1 MSVTTSEINAATTP
15 AVDQVDGVGLRR
27 ALQAGIHRVMS
38 RQEHLNK
45 INVFPVP
52 DGDTGT
58 NIAFTLN
65 AVLTGMSA
73 NVERHVGKL
82 LTSVADSALD
92 GARGNSGA
100 IFAQFFQGLSDATVE
115 RTALT
120 ARQFT
125 EAVRRGADY
134 AREALS
140 EPREG
145 TMLSVLSDFAKSLEQ
160 RVDENEDVDLLSLL
174 DHGLKASEVSLANTP
189 NQLAVLKK
197 AGVVDAGAEGFVD
210 MLRGVYEFVRDGSP
224 QQFRNVL
231 AGLRN
236 NSDESA
242 EEEMASGE
250 TDLTHRYCTECL
262 VLGDDID
269 RRKLREELAA
279 LGSSL
284 VLAGSK
290 TKARIHIHAND
301 PRAVFRLAERFGS
314 VSGQKAD
321 DMLQQSREAAHQGED
336 RVAIITDSAADLPD
350 HVIEKL
356 NIHVVPVRIHFG
368 NKGYLDKVSMTPE
381 EFYAEMECN
390 PLHPKT
396 SQPAPGD
403 FRRQFQFLGSHYDAV
418 VSVNLTAKASGTWQA
433 AETASQRADGAA
445 VEVIDSYNVSVGQGL
460 LVAYAAECAIAGY
473 SAPDIVDAVIAM
485 RPKTLTYG
493 ALRDLSYA
501 VKGGRVPRS
510 KKMLADLLHITPVLT
525 ANSEGYV
532 KAGGVF
538 FGREPFVE
546 KFHSFLMRK
555 LDSAK
560 RYRISVSHCNS
571 PQEGQQLLELLR
583 ESLPNVTDAW
593 LMDTGS
599 ALGVHAGPG
608 SLVVGVQEYLAPV
621 PRTE

>member
-1 MSVTTSEINAATTP
+1 MSTPESMLHPAA
-15 AVDQVDGVGLRR
+15 VEQVDGVGLRR
-27 ALQAGIHRVMS
+27 ALQAGIHRVLS

-65 AVLTGMSA
+65 AVLAGLSA
-73 NVERHVGKL
+73 NVERHVGRL
-82 LTSVADSALD
+82 FTAVADSALD

-100 IFAQFFQGLSDATVE
+100 IFAQFFQGFSDAVAE

-120 ARQFT
+120 ARQFA

-145 TMLSVLSDFAKSLEQ
+145 TLISVLSDFARSLEQ
-160 RVDENEDVDLLSLL
+160 RLAENENVDLLALL
-174 DHGLKASEVSLANTP
+174 DHGLKASEKSLANTP
-189 NQLAVLKK
+189 NQLPVLKK

-210 MLRGVYEFVRDGSP
+210 MLRGVYEFVRDATP
-224 QQFRNVL
+224 QQLRDVL
-231 AGLRN
+231 AGLRGTAGGG
-236 NSDESA
+236 E
-242 EEEMASGE
+242 EEEMAAAE
-250 TDLTHRYCTECL
+250 TDLEHRYCTECI
-262 VLGDDID
+262 VTGADID
-269 RRKLREELAA
+269 RRKLREELSA

-290 TKARIHIHAND
+290 TKAKIHIHVNE
-301 PRAVFRLAERFGS
+301 PREVFRIAGRYGN
-314 VSGQKAD
+314 VSGEKAD
-321 DMLQQSREAAHQGED
+321 DMLQQSREAAHAGAD
-336 RVAIITDSAADLPD
+336 GVAIITDSAADLPE
-350 HVIEKL
+350 HVIEQL

-368 NKGYLDKVSMTPE
+368 AKGYLDKVSMTPE
-381 EFYAEMECN
+381 EFYAEMQSN
-390 PLHPKT
+390 PEHPKT

-418 VSVNLTAKASGTWQA
+418 VSINLTAKVSGTWQA

-445 VEVIDSYNVSVGQGL
+445 VEVIDSHNVSVGQGL
-460 LVAYAAECAIAGY
+460 LVAYAAECAQAGY
-473 SAPDIVDAVIAM
+473 TAPEIVDAVIAM
-485 RPKTLTYG
+485 RAKTRTFG

-510 KKMLADLLHITPVLT
+510 KKLLADLLHITPVLT
-525 ANSEGYV
+525 ATPDGYV
-532 KAGGVF
+532 KAGGIF
-538 FGREPFVE
+538 FGKEPFVE
-546 KFHSFLMRK
+546 KFHAFLMRK
-555 LDSAK
+555 LDP
-560 RYRISVSHCNS
+560 RRTYRVSVSHCNV
-571 PQEGQQLLELLR
+571 PEDGQRLLDLLC
-583 ESLPNVTDAW
+583 ESLPNVADAW

-608 SLVVGVQEYLAPV
+608 SLVVGVQEYEP
-621 PRTE
+621 PRRQ

>member
-1 MSVTTSEINAATTP
+1 MSSVSASLNTGVAL
-15 AVDQVDGVGLRR
+15 DQIDGVGLRR

-73 NVERHVGKL
+73 NVDRHVGKL
-82 LTSVADSALD
+82 LMSVADSALD

-100 IFAQFFQGLSDATVE
+100 ILAQFFQGLSDSTAE
-115 RTALT
+115 RAALT
-120 ARQFT
+120 ALQFT
-125 EAVRRGADY
+125 QAVRRGADY

-145 TMLSVLSDFAKSLEQ
+145 TMLSVLSDFAASLEH
-160 RVDENEDVDLLSLL
+160 RITDDEDVDLLALL
-174 DHGLKASEVSLANTP
+174 DHGLKSSEVSLANTP
-189 NQLAVLKK
+189 NQLAVLRK

-210 MLRGVYEFVRDGSP
+210 MLRGVFEFVRDGTP
-224 QQFRNVL
+224 QHFRNVL

-236 NSDESA
+236 TNDEVS

-250 TDLTHRYCTECL
+250 TDLAHRYCTECL
-262 VLGDDID
+262 VQGADID
-269 RRKLREELAA
+269 RRKLREALSA

-290 TKARIHIHAND
+290 TKAKIHIHVND
-301 PRAVFRLAERFGS
+301 PRAVFRLAERYGS
-314 VSGQKAD
+314 VTGQKAD
-321 DMLQQSREAAHQGED
+321 DMLQQSREAAHSGED

-368 NKGYLDKVSMTPE
+368 SKGYLDKVSMTPE
-381 EFYAEMECN
+381 EFYAEMESN

-418 VSVNLTAKASGTWQA
+418 VSINLTAKASGTWQA

-445 VEVIDSYNVSVGQGL
+445 VQVIDSYNVSVGQGL
-460 LVAYAAECAIAGY
+460 LVAYGAECAIAGY
-473 SAPDIVDAVIAM
+473 SAPEIVDAVVAM
-485 RPKTLTYG
+485 RPKTFTWG
-493 ALRDLSYA
+493 ALRDLAYA

-525 ANSEGYV
+525 ATRDGYV
-532 KAGGVF
+532 RAGGIF
-538 FGREPFVE
+538 FGRDPFVE
-546 KFHSFLMRK
+546 KFHGFLMRK
-555 LDSAK
+555 LDAAK
-560 RYRISVSHCNS
+560 TYRLSVSHCNC
-571 PQEGQQLLELLR
+571 PQDGQKLLEMLR
-583 ESLPNVTDAW
+583 ESLPNVCDAW

-608 SLVVGVQEYLAPV
+608 SLVVGVQEYSAPD
-621 PRTE
+621 PRST

>member
-1 MSVTTSEINAATTP
+1 MSAVTPITI
-15 AVDQVDGVGLRR
+15 AVEHVDGVGLRR
-27 ALQAGIHRVMS
+27 ALQAGIHRVIS

-65 AVLTGMSA
+65 AVLAGLSA

-82 LTSVADSALD
+82 LTAVADAALD

-100 IFAQFFQGLSDATVE
+100 IFAQFFQGFSDAAAE
-115 RTALT
+115 RAALT
-120 ARQFT
+120 SKQFT
-125 EAVRRGADY
+125 AAVRRGADY

-145 TMLSVLSDFAKSLEQ
+145 TILSVISDFAKALEQ
-160 RVDENEDVDLLSLL
+160 HIAEHEHTDLLALL
-174 DHGLKASEVSLANTP
+174 DHGLKASEKSLANTP
-189 NQLAVLKK
+189 NQLPVLKK

-210 MLRGVYEFVRDGSP
+210 MLRGVYEFVRDGNP
-224 QQFRNVL
+224 QQFRDML
-231 AGLRN
+231 AGLRE
-236 NSDESA
+236 DAGDAA
-242 EEEMASGE
+242 EEDMAGGE
-250 TDLTHRYCTECL
+250 ADLTHRFCTECM
-262 VLGDDID
+262 VVGEDID
-269 RRKLREELAA
+269 RRKLREELSA

-290 TKARIHIHAND
+290 VKAKIHIHVND
-301 PRAVFRLAERFGS
+301 PRAVFRLAEKYGN

-321 DMLQQSREAAHQGED
+321 DMRQQSREAAHSGED
-336 RVAIITDSAADLPD
+336 RVAIITDSAADLPE
-350 HVIEKL
+350 HVIESL
-356 NIHVVPVRIHFG
+356 NIHTVPVRVHFG

-381 EFYAEMECN
+381 EFYAEMQSN
-390 PLHPKT
+390 PVHPTT

-418 VSVNLTAKASGTWQA
+418 VSVNLSAKLSGTWQA

-473 SAPDIVDAVIAM
+473 SAPEIVEAVLMM
-485 RPKTLTYG
+485 RPKSFTFG
-493 ALRDLSYA
+493 ALRDLSYV

-510 KKMLADLLHITPVLT
+510 KKVLADLLHITPVLT
-525 ANSEGYV
+525 AKPDGTV

-546 KFHSFLMRK
+546 KFHGFLLRK
-555 LDSAK
+555 LDPAK
-560 RYRISVSHCNS
+560 RYRISVSHCNCAAD
-571 PQEGQQLLELLR
+571 GQKLLDLLR
-583 ESLPNVTDAW
+583 DSLPNITDAW

-608 SLVVGVQEYLAPV
+608 SLVVGVQEYQPPT
-621 PRTE
+621 PRQE

>member
-1 MSVTTSEINAATTP
+1 MSATLLP
-15 AVDQVDGVGLRR
+15 DMEPVEHVDGAGLRR
-27 ALQAGIHRVMS
+27 ALQAGIHRVIS

-65 AVLTGMSA
+65 AVLAGLSA
-73 NVERHVGKL
+73 NMERHVGRL
-82 LTSVADSALD
+82 LAAAADAALD

-100 IFAQFFQGLSDATVE
+100 IFAQFFQGFSDAAAE
-115 RTALT
+115 RTVLT
-120 ARQFT
+120 ARQFAD
-125 EAVRRGADY
+125 AVRRGADY

-145 TMLSVLSDFAKSLEQ
+145 TMITVLSDFAKSLEAHLAANA
-160 RVDENEDVDLLSLL
+160 RSDLLTLL
-174 DHGLKASEVSLANTP
+174 AHGLKASEASLANTP
-189 NQLAVLKK
+189 NLLPVLKK

-210 MLRGVYEFVRDGSP
+210 LLRGVYEFVRDSTP
-224 QQFRNVL
+224 QRLRDML

-236 NSDESA
+236 DSGGTA
-242 EEEMASGE
+242 EEDMAASAA
-250 TDLTHRYCTECL
+250 DLTHRYCTECM
-262 VLGDDID
+262 VTGRDID
-269 RRKLREELAA
+269 RRKLREDLAA

-290 TKARIHIHAND
+290 TKAKIHIHVNE
-301 PRAVFRLAERFGS
+301 PRAVFRLAERYGT

-321 DMLQQSREAAHQGED
+321 DMLQQSREAAHSGAGL
-336 RVAIITDSAADLPD
+336 VAIITDSAADLPD
-350 HVIEKL
+350 HVIDRL

-368 NKGYLDKVSMTPE
+368 SKGYLDKVSMTPE
-381 EFYAEMECN
+381 EFYAEMESS
-390 PLHPKT
+390 PVHPTT

-418 VSVNLTAKASGTWQA
+418 VSINLTAKASGTWQA

-445 VEVIDSYNVSVGQGL
+445 VEVIDSRNVSVGQGL
-460 LVAYAAECAIAGY
+460 LVAYAAECAQAGY
-473 SAPDIVDAVIAM
+473 AAPDIVDAVLAM
-485 RPKTLTYG
+485 RPKTFTYG
-493 ALRDLSYA
+493 ALRDLAYA

-510 KKMLADLLHITPVLT
+510 KKLLADLLHITPVLT
-525 ANSEGYV
+525 AKADGQI
-532 KAGGVF
+532 KAGGIF

-546 KFHSFLMRK
+546 KFHDFLMRR
-555 LDSAK
+555 LDPVK

-571 PQEGQQLLELLR
+571 PVEGQQLLDRLR
-583 ESLPNVTDAW
+583 DSLPNITDAW

-608 SLVVGVQEYLAPV
+608 SLVVGVQEYTPPASRLPG
-621 PRTE
+621 